1 MIINGFAG
9 GGCAYYK
16 GTSRIASEDTKKTHK
31 NLQAGQSISLP
42 TFELGTWRT
51 QNQNLYRYIEQL
63 CRYIQKQRRK
73 ETETKS
79 LTRIEI
85 ENFNPLIQHQ
95 VLKVYRACF

>member
-1 MIINGFAG
+1 MDFAG

-16 GTSRIASEDTKKTHK
+16 GTSRIVSEDTKKTHE
-31 NLQAGQSISLP
+31 NLWAGQPISLP

-51 QNQNLYRYIEQL
+51 QNQNLYHYIEQL
-63 CRYIQKQRRK
+63 CRYMHHQRRK

-85 ENFNPLIQHQ
+85 ENFNLLIQHQ
-95 VLKVYRACF
+95 VLKAYGAYF